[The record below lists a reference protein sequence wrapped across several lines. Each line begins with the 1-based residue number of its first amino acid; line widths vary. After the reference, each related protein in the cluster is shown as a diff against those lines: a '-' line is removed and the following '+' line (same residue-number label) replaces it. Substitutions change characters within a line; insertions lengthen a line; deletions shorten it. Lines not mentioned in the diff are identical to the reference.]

1 MLRLLASLYFF
12 VFFSIIAINQSSEY
26 IWKNWGNQAPSE
38 LGYAKQVAVN
48 LRDVL
53 NTVGINNYPQKNN
66 LNIIH
71 INDVAWF
78 PEQRA
83 ALDKGDVVISFDS
96 HDNYQLF
103 MLLNDKSTVVK
114 LGPFAPKPNSIL
126 TKYAFKLVSFSILAL
141 LLILWLR
148 PLWRDLEQLKI
159 ITEQL
164 ATGGL
169 DIETKPSRFS
179 AISTLTQHIQ
189 KLALQTASLM
199 QNQKQ
204 LVNAVSHELRTPL
217 ARLKFALAMLAPK
230 DPQQVQAMNQ
240 DVVEMELL
248 IDEMLSYARLEFS
261 EREMTRAKIN
271 FSELVQAQIDKV
283 SISSNKQINHHLKP
297 NVFVDGNDHYL
308 ARVLQNLLQNAEKYG
323 EQQILIELKQETDDN
338 VILIVSDDGP
348 GIPEDKRDCVFS
360 PFTRLDSSRSKET
373 GGFGLGL
380 AIVTKILGWHSGTC
394 WVTESQINGASF
406 HVSLPISK
414 KLKLN

>member
-26 IWKNWGNQAPSE
+26 IWKHWGNQTPNE
-38 LGYAKQVAVN
+38 LGYAKQVADN

-53 NTVGINNYPQKNN
+53 NTVGIKSSPQENN
-66 LNIIH
+66 LDIIH

-96 HDNYQLF
+96 NDNYQLF
-103 MLLNDKSTVVK
+103 MRLADEVSIVK
-114 LGPFAPKPNSIL
+114 LGPFEPKRPSIWI
-126 TKYAFKLVSFSILAL
+126 KYGFKFISFSLLAL

-148 PLWRDLEQLKI
+148 PLWRDLEQLKR

-164 ATGGL
+164 AKGQL
-169 DIETKPSRFS
+169 DIATKPSRFS
-179 AISTLTQHIQ
+179 AISALTQHIQ

-199 QNQKQ
+199 QNQKH

-240 DVVEMELL
+240 DVTEMELL

-261 EREMTRAKIN
+261 EREMSKTTVH
-271 FSELVQAQIDKV
+271 FSDLVKAQVDKCLA
-283 SISSNKQINHHLKP
+283 SSNKQIEQSIASDIQ
-297 NVFVDGNDHYL
+297 VIGNEHYL

-323 EQQILIELKQETDDN
+323 ARRIEIELKLQGEHA
-338 VILIVSDDGP
+338 ILSVSDDGP
-348 GIPEDKRDCVFS
+348 GIPEDKRDSVFS

-380 AIVTKILGWHSGTC
+380 AIVTKILSWHNGKC
-394 WVTESQINGASF
+394 WVTESEMRGASF
-406 HVSLPISK
+406 NVLLPAH
-414 KLKLN
+414 LNAKT

>member
-1 MLRLLASLYFF
+1 MVRLLASLYFF
-12 VFFSIIAINQSSEY
+12 IFVSIIVINQSSEY
-26 IWKNWGNQAPSE
+26 IWRNWGNQAPSE
-38 LGYAKQVAVN
+38 LSYATQVAIN

-53 NTVGINNYPQKNN
+53 NSVGVEHYDQKET
-66 LNIIH
+66 LNIIN

-78 PEQRA
+78 PEQRK
-83 ALDKGDVVISFDS
+83 ALENDEVVISFDS
-96 HDNYQLF
+96 NDNYQLS
-103 MLLNDKSTVVK
+103 MLLSDDESIVQ
-114 LGPFAPKPNSIL
+114 LGPFAPNRASFF
-126 TKYAFKLVSFSILAL
+126 TKYGFRLISFSVLGL

-148 PLWRDLEQLKI
+148 PLWRDLEQLKV

-164 ATGGL
+164 ATGKL
-169 DIETKPSRFS
+169 DIATKPSRFS

-230 DPQQVQAMNQ
+230 DPQQVHAMNQ

-261 EREMTRAKIN
+261 EREMTKEHVN
-271 FSELVQAQIDKV
+271 LSELVQE
-283 SISSNKQINHHLKP
+283 QINKSAATSSKKITQAVEP
-297 NVFVDGNDHYL
+297 NIIVNGNDHYL

-323 EQQILIELKQETDDN
+323 DKQIFIELRSLHQGE
-338 VILIVSDDGP
+338 VILSICDDGP
-348 GIPEDKRDCVFS
+348 GIPIDKRDNVFS
-360 PFTRLDSSRSKET
+360 PFTRLDTSRSKET

-380 AIVTKILGWHSGTC
+380 AIVAKILGWHNGKC
-394 WVTESQINGASF
+394 WIEDSQFGGAAFS
-406 HVSLPISK
+406 VSLPTIL
-414 KLKLN
+414 KLKT

>member
-26 IWKNWGNQAPSE
+26 IWKHWGNQTPNE
-38 LGYAKQVAVN
+38 LGYAKQVADN

-53 NTVGINNYPQKNN
+53 NTVGIENYPNKSS
-66 LNIIH
+66 LDIIN

-78 PEQRA
+78 PEQRT
-83 ALDKGDVVISFDS
+83 ALGKGEVVISFDS
-96 HDNYQLF
+96 NDNYQLF
-103 MLLNDKSTVVK
+103 MLLADEISIVK
-114 LGPFAPKPNSIL
+114 LGPFEPKRPSIW
-126 TKYAFKLVSFSILAL
+126 TKYGFKLVSFSILAL
-141 LLILWLR
+141 LLVLWLR
-148 PLWRDLEQLKI
+148 PLWRDLEQLKR

-164 ATGGL
+164 ATGQL

-199 QNQKQ
+199 QNQKH

-230 DPQQVQAMNQ
+230 DPQQVQAMSQ
-240 DVVEMELL
+240 DVTEMELL

-261 EREMTRAKIN
+261 EREMSKTNIPL
-271 FSELVQAQIDKV
+271 SDLVEAQIGKCLGA
-283 SISSNKQINHHLKP
+283 SNKQVEHSIAQDIY
-297 NVFVDGNDHYL
+297 VFGNDHYL

-323 EQQILIELKQETDDN
+323 AQKIKIELKLRDN
-338 VILIVSDDGP
+338 HVILSVSDDGP
-348 GIPEDKRDCVFS
+348 GIPVDKRDSVFS

-380 AIVTKILGWHSGTC
+380 AIVTKILSWHNGKC
-394 WVTESQINGASF
+394 WVTESEMLGATF
-406 HVSLPISK
+406 NVSLPAHRNTNI
-414 KLKLN
+414 